1 MGEGPRIVPA
11 IVGTL
16 RTGSTDEDEDE
27 MADRTAEQS
36 VSLPLVRMSW
46 ETLTFVHWRVAPDRV
61 QAQLPDGLTVDT
73 YDGTAWVG
81 LTPFVLA
88 RLRPPGVSHGSP
100 YARLPGLARVTSSPE
115 TNLRTY
121 VRGPDGRDG
130 LWFLSLDIG
139 SRALAIAM
147 RTAVGAP
154 YHVGRLTVDPEG
166 DTVRYA
172 GARSGGPESYEVE
185 VQLGAP
191 IEPGDL
197 EVWLTSRWRAYTRHL
212 GRLLVT
218 PVEHEPW
225 PLRSAT
231 VQTLEQNLT
240 TSAGLG
246 PLGAPDAVH
255 YSAGVREVCVGR
267 PRLLAHRS

>member
-1 MGEGPRIVPA
+1 MA
-11 IVGTL
+11 Q
-16 RTGSTDEDEDE
+16 RTT
-27 MADRTAEQS
+27 EQH
-36 VSLPLVRMSW
+36 VRLPLVRMSW
-46 ETLTFVHWRVAPDRV
+46 ETLTFVHWRVEPERV
-61 QAQLPDGLTVDT
+61 QPLLPDGLAVDT
-73 YDGTAWVG
+73 FDGAAWVG

-88 RLRPPGVSHGSP
+88 RIRPPAVSHRSP
-100 YARLPGLARVTSSPE
+100 FPPVPGLARLASSPE

-139 SRALAIAM
+139 SRALAAGM

-154 YHVGRLTVDPEG
+154 YHAADLTVDLG
-166 DTVRYA
+166 ADTVRYA
-172 GARSGGPESYEVE
+172 GTRSGGPESYRLDVRP
-185 VQLGAP
+185 GAP
-191 IEPGDL
+191 IEPDGL

-225 PLRSAT
+225 PLRTAS
-231 VQTLEQNLT
+231 VETLEQNLT

-246 PLGAPDAVH
+246 SLGAPDAVH
-255 YSAGVREVCVGR
+255 YSDGVLEVAVGR
-267 PRLLAHRS
+267 PRLASRS